1 MHKHTFSHSPTVSES
16 SAKESLS
23 ESPDQLHSKFDMG
36 IVRKGGSSGEGG
48 STLIPLATKR
58 DTSDDDDEKKSL
70 HRSSAGPKDYPLQIK
85 VIACL
90 GLVMVQVFA
99 ASVMKIA
106 QKDGVYS
113 FSPQSSLVMSETIK
127 TGLSAVYLFLETRDI
142 NAARASMRDQSSRP
156 LVIHMTGLA
165 ALYCFNNAIMFW
177 LFAHADP
184 GSISL
189 IKSGAT
195 IVSAVLMYFWR
206 RFRLSIPRWLVI
218 VVQMLG
224 LVVAQYDACKGRS
237 VLPPTV
243 YGVLF
248 LSLFNS
254 SIANVWNEHV
264 IKSFEFAGLAVKNI
278 YLYAFGA
285 VLNLFAF
292 WYYRYTVPDT
302 PSFFQGYTIV
312 AMLVVTS
319 NAFIGIA
326 MNAVYKYADALIKN
340 LATTTTTVILLVI
353 SAWFF
358 GGRSDVMVFIGAS
371 VVVAGT
377 FLYFLLGS
385 SEAKTEELRRKVEQF
400 EQTAND
406 SPY

>member
-1 MHKHTFSHSPTVSES
+1 MQNHISRPSASSSELCS
-16 SAKESLS
+16 NRESLS
-23 ESPDQLHSKFDMG
+23 EPADHPQSKFNMG
-36 IVRKGGSSGEGG
+36 IVKKGNTSDGE
-48 STLIPLATKR
+48 STLIPLATSR
-58 DTSDDDDEKKSL
+58 DTPDDNDEKKSAL
-70 HRSSAGPKDYPLQIK
+70 RALAGPKEYPLQIK
-85 VIACL
+85 VFACL
-90 GLVMVQVFA
+90 GLVAVQVFA
-99 ASVMKIA
+99 SSVMKIA

-127 TGLSAVYLFLETRDI
+127 AVLSAMYLFLETRDI
-142 NAARASMRDQSSRP
+142 STTRATIRDQSSRP
-156 LVIHMTGLA
+156 LIVHMTGLA
-165 ALYCFNNAIMFW
+165 ALYCVNNAIMFW
-177 LFAHADP
+177 LFARADP

-206 RFRLSIPRWLVI
+206 RFRLSVPRWLVI
-218 VVQMLG
+218 IVQMLG
-224 LVVAQYDACKGRS
+224 LVVAQYDSCRGRS
-237 VLPPTV
+237 VLPPAV

-285 VLNLFAF
+285 ILNLLAF
-292 WYYRYTVPDT
+292 WYYRYTVPET

-319 NAFIGIA
+319 NSFIGIA

-358 GGRSDVMVFIGAS
+358 GGRSDIMVFIGAS

-385 SEAKTEELRRKVEQF
+385 SEAKTEELRRKVEQL
-400 EQTAND
+400 EQNVND
-406 SPY
+406 SQY